1 MPKRPKQTE
10 LDSLISDP
18 VVQLILRADGIDEAE
33 FRELLRQVG
42 WNLARSRQSAEHP
55 ATTVDG
61 AEAINDYRLGVG
73 IMLLDKDNR
82 VFVACRNDTETEA
95 WQMPQGGIEP
105 GEDPLHAAMRE
116 LKEEIG
122 TDNVAVLAESR
133 GFHQYD
139 LPHELLGKTWH
150 GRWRGQRQK
159 WFVMR
164 FLGQDSDIAVETVA
178 SPEFSAWK
186 WVSSAE
192 LPSAVAEFKRQLYV
206 DLLAEF
212 RSYHTAPTSVRDIR

>member
-1 MPKRPKQTE
+1 MPKRPEPSE
-10 LDSLISDP
+10 LDNLISDP
-18 VVQLILRADGIDEAE
+18 VVQLTLRADGIEEAE
-33 FRELLRQVG
+33 FRELLRQAG
-42 WNLARSRQSAEHP
+42 WNLARSRNSAQHP

-61 AEAINDYRLGVG
+61 AQALNDYRLGVG
-73 IMLLDKDNR
+73 IMLLDTSNR
-82 VFVACRNDTETEA
+82 VLVGRRNDTESET

-116 LKEEIG
+116 LREEIG
-122 TDNVAVLAESR
+122 TDNVTVLAEGT

-139 LPHELLGKTWH
+139 LPQELLGRVWH

-186 WVSSAE
+186 WVSGTE
-192 LPSAVAEFKRQLYV
+192 LPSVVAEFKRQLYV

-212 RSYHTAPTSVRDIR
+212 SNYRAEPRSDLI